1 MCSAEVKK
9 YTFFLWKI
17 FVNQLQNLNHQV
29 IFCVN
34 KSKIIYTGRLSVIED
49 SIFWPVYINI
59 LFLVFGIAYGSIAIK
74 KFKEKSKEY
83 KLQKNIQIN
92 LRKSISTNGQDQSQ
106 ENILRFNNL
115 KYNGP
120 LLNGVQFLG
129 LGTIIF
135 IVQWFLSFLYFY
147 DDVFSETD
155 DTMKRYQTF
164 VFRRFFYFGFLFS
177 IVFPIL
183 YLKTK
188 KDFCRFIIL
197 MFKNLM

>member
-1 MCSAEVKK
+1 MDLSPSRNSKK
-9 YTFFLWKI
+9 NLRNTSFKKI
-17 FVNQLQNLNHQV
+17 F
-29 IFCVN
+29 
-34 KSKIIYTGRLSVIED
+34 K
-49 SIFWPVYINI
+49 SIFGNR
-59 LFLVFGIAYGSIAIK
+59 FLPMVK
-74 KFKEKSKEY
+74 TK
-83 KLQKNIQIN
+83 
-92 LRKSISTNGQDQSQ
+92 
-106 ENILRFNNL
+106 NILRFNNL